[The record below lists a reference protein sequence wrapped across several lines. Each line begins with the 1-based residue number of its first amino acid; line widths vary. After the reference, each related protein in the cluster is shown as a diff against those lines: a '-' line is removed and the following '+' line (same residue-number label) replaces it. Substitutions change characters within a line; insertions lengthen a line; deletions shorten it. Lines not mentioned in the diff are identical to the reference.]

1 MAATSSPV
9 ANSQLDVVFD
19 GTWMFF
25 PSVDSS
31 GNIVSVDVYSPACG
45 HPHAALFLPQ
55 PGPFGPTNWPQL
67 SSFYMVDNHGLNLF
81 IQSTGKGMPL
91 SGIDQSINHYVP
103 NRRPIGG
110 NWDLIVSIHVGPNTW
125 VSTGTQN
132 PVTTDNKPCFSGGDI
147 PKAKISSIQTLS
159 FQGVTAVAVCGAPT
173 KLQSL
178 IPSPYQ
184 GPGTLIFEGEV
195 PYIPTLQHERS
206 AITAMANLGGLDLL
220 LEHPLPSSGSSA
232 PGSILQPR
240 VAGSTSCGHGIIL
253 SPG

>member
-132 PVTTDNKPCFSGGDI
+132 PVTTDNKPCFSGGV
-147 PKAKISSIQTLS
+147 
-159 FQGVTAVAVCGAPT
+159 G
-173 KLQSL
+173 
-178 IPSPYQ
+178 
-184 GPGTLIFEGEV
+184 
-195 PYIPTLQHERS
+195 
-206 AITAMANLGGLDLL
+206 
-220 LEHPLPSSGSSA
+220 
-232 PGSILQPR
+232 
-240 VAGSTSCGHGIIL
+240 
-253 SPG
+253 

>member
-1 MAATSSPV
+1 
-9 ANSQLDVVFD
+9 
-19 GTWMFF
+19 
-25 PSVDSS
+25 
-31 GNIVSVDVYSPACG
+31 
-45 HPHAALFLPQ
+45 
-55 PGPFGPTNWPQL
+55 
-67 SSFYMVDNHGLNLF
+67 
-81 IQSTGKGMPL
+81 
-91 SGIDQSINHYVP
+91 
-103 NRRPIGG
+103 
-110 NWDLIVSIHVGPNTW
+110 
-125 VSTGTQN
+125 
-132 PVTTDNKPCFSGGDI
+132 
-147 PKAKISSIQTLS
+147 
-159 FQGVTAVAVCGAPT
+159 VTAVAVCGAPT